1 MKLWFF
7 LAVLM
12 VGCSSSSGNGGTAS
26 KSSAADPFGN
36 STGAANGG
44 AAGKGIVRTDGVG
57 ESCTEEGATRACCDT
72 GRQKCTGTVEFRM
85 WGECLGPDGKPITCS
100 TGGPN
105 DCSTDEF
112 SQVCDGGTPP
122 PPPPPSCDD
131 NEFGPNCQHDA
142 GMPELCTDEDINNE
156 PEILVGYSP
165 AMGESVAENAQIKV
179 WINDERP
186 ELIAEG
192 EQIDPNT
199 GEITTPGDRTA
210 KADDGYLWE
219 PALYIAPQ
227 TAESGGTPHFPQYIK
242 GWYNNAARPS
252 GGIRGGRR
260 GTIDGVEVPGM
271 DPVPPGQRLTEDYST
286 EVIWDVNALGL
297 APGTYIGEFVIHDG
311 DHDRAIGCVTIMIT
325 N

>member
-1 MKLWFF
+1 MKSRFWL
-7 LAVLM
+7 VLLIA
-12 VGCSSSSGNGGTAS
+12 GCSSSNDSGQSPS
-26 KSSAADPFGN
+26 KGSANDPFGN
-36 STGAANGG
+36 SANGSNG
-44 AAGKGIVRTDGVG
+44 GTADSGPVRTDGVG
-57 ESCTEEGATRACCDT
+57 EGCSVEGATRPCCET
-72 GRQKCTGTVEFRM
+72 GRQTCSGTVEFRM
-85 WGECLGPDGKPITCS
+85 WGECLDSNGKRITCS
-100 TGGPN
+100 SGGPN

-112 SQVCDGGTPP
+112 QQVCDGGVPP
-122 PPPPPSCDD
+122 PPPPSSCDD
-131 NEFGPNCQHDA
+131 NEFGPNCKHD
-142 GMPELCTDEDINNE
+142 MPELCTDEDINNE

-165 AMGESVAENAQIKV
+165 AMGESVAENGQIKV

-186 ELIAEG
+186 EFIAEG
-192 EQIDPNT
+192 EEIDPNT
-199 GEITTPGDRTA
+199 GEIITPGDRTA

-260 GTIDGVEVPGM
+260 SGTPIGGVEVPGM

-286 EVIWDVNALGL
+286 EVIWDVGALGL

-311 DHDRAIGCVTIMIT
+311 DHDRAIGCVTITIS